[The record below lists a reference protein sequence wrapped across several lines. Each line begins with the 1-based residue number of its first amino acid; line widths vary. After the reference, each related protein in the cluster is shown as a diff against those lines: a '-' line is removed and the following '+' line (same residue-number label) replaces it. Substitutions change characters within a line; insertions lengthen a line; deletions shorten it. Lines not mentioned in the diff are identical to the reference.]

1 MSSIRIKVQINDN
14 KSVNKNSS
22 RKSSPSVIKFI
33 YVLNSPS
40 TTTINELIHLLENYL
55 IRQFSIKNIR
65 IIQLMTDDGYIL
77 SNNDLCSIVLND
89 NDRIICYDM
98 EQFVEDNYSTLD
110 LNNLWSEIK
119 QYDASD
125 NREKT
130 IQIGLNN
137 LEKLFIR
144 IYGNSDGYGLYIFNI
159 FELMKIANEKSQNNI
174 IGRVG
179 NTQWFIEAKWEYD
192 INSDTNLFLIY
203 NLKVASSEQIWSNK
217 LHLLLDE
224 SRMCI
229 EKGEIICLS
238 EINDDNIL
246 TEQQREYL
254 NELATKIPPIKQIGP
269 QIDVNKDADK
279 KITKHECE
287 GDSLVRMAY
296 GARNT
301 VTAYQESYSSEE
313 GTFRQHFVI
322 THINFSKKSGDKPI
336 LVTNLT
342 VHYQTND
349 GSWCECED
357 IAIGSITLRDQ
368 EPCWLADLA
377 IEIESDKLVSY
388 GIKGWMR
395 VPGKAGKD
403 NFTRRRIH
411 KNLPQPFKLKI
422 ILTDNSNKQSSLIVE
437 QLNKPLEYETSESFL
452 KYNQSSI
459 DNLLGFIYADDCEN
473 DERISMGIYLNK
485 EYELVINSQ
494 NSCVSLN
501 RKAIRSMEYKAK
513 QDNTPEILFD
523 SIHHQYETQEKKAI
537 ALFDSENFILYAVR
551 FEISTKTSKTE
562 QTVLLPIEQI
572 K

>member
-1 MSSIRIKVQINDN
+1 
-14 KSVNKNSS
+14 
-22 RKSSPSVIKFI
+22 
-33 YVLNSPS
+33 
-40 TTTINELIHLLENYL
+40 
-55 IRQFSIKNIR
+55 
-65 IIQLMTDDGYIL
+65 
-77 SNNDLCSIVLND
+77 
-89 NDRIICYDM
+89 
-98 EQFVEDNYSTLD
+98 
-110 LNNLWSEIK
+110 
-119 QYDASD
+119 
-125 NREKT
+125 
-130 IQIGLNN
+130 
-137 LEKLFIR
+137 
-144 IYGNSDGYGLYIFNI
+144 
-159 FELMKIANEKSQNNI
+159 
-174 IGRVG
+174 
-179 NTQWFIEAKWEYD
+179 
-192 INSDTNLFLIY
+192 
-203 NLKVASSEQIWSNK
+203 SSEQIWSNK

-229 EKGEIICLS
+229 EKGEITCLS

-254 NELATKIPPIKQIGP
+254 KELATKIPPIKQIGP

-377 IEIESDKLVSY
+377 IEIESDK
-388 GIKGWMR
+388 
-395 VPGKAGKD
+395 
-403 NFTRRRIH
+403 RIH

-459 DNLLGFIYADDCEN
+459 NNLLGFIYADDCEN

-494 NSCVSLN
+494 NSCITLN

-537 ALFDSENFILYAVR
+537 ALFDPENFILYAVR
-551 FEISTKTSKTE
+551 FEVSTKTSKTE
-562 QTVLLPIEQI
+562 KT
-572 K
+572 